1 MTGDWET
8 LIDAGLPD
16 GAIRRKPCPP
26 LRTERVLQALARIS
40 SDLDG
45 MGARER
51 EPLAAWL
58 RAWQHHWPTQFRQ
71 LLGPIGEQCLRQL
84 QDGAPPDPNRYLK
97 LRRIAVENLASLL

>member
-16 GAIRRKPCPP
+16 GAIRQKPRPP
-26 LRTERVLQALARIS
+26 LPVERIVQALVRVAA
-40 SDLDG
+40 DLNG
-45 MGARER
+45 MGPRER

-71 LLGPIGEQCLRQL
+71 LLGATGEQCLRQL
-84 QDGAPPDPNRYLK
+84 QEGAPPDPNRYLK
-97 LRRIAVENLASLL
+97 LRRIAVENLAGLL